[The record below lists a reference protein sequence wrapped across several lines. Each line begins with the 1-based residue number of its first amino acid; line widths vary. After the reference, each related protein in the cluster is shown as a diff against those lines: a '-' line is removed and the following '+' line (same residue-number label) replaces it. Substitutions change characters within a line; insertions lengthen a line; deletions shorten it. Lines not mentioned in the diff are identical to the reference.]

1 MPRPWIEG
9 VALLA
14 AHNLPTPAPRNLH
27 RRRYR
32 MPPVNGEPVRFAILT
47 ANPADKPKA
56 FADLDALA
64 RHIQRERGLQALEL
78 IEIEDLEIEGD
89 TSPRRAVSIF
99 ALDAGNDR
107 DRLIGHAYL
116 DGQGMAVLQAAL
128 RRNRLVMADDM
139 KDAA

>member
-1 MPRPWIEG
+1 MDRPWIEG

-14 AHNLPTPAPRNLH
+14 AHNLPTPAPRNLY

-32 MPPVNGEPVRFAILT
+32 MSHDVRFAILT
-47 ANPADKPKA
+47 TNPADKPKA
-56 FADLDALA
+56 FPDLEALA

-78 IEIEDLEIEGD
+78 VEVEDLEIDGD
-89 TSPRRAVSIF
+89 VQNRRAVSVF

-116 DGQGMAVLQAAL
+116 DGKGRDVLQAAL

>member
-1 MPRPWIEG
+1 MDRPWIEG

-14 AHNLPTPAPRNLH
+14 AHNFPTPAPRNLY

-32 MPPVNGEPVRFAILT
+32 MSHDVRFAILT

-56 FADLDALA
+56 FPDLEALA

-78 IEIEDLEIEGD
+78 VEIEDLEIDGD
-89 TSPRRAVSIF
+89 TQNRRAVSVF

-116 DGQGMAVLQAAL
+116 DGKGRDVLQAAL
-128 RRNRLVMADDM
+128 RRNRLVIADDM

>member
-1 MPRPWIEG
+1 MDRPWIEG

-14 AHNLPTPAPRNLH
+14 AHNLPTPAPCNLY

-32 MPPVNGEPVRFAILT
+32 MSHDVRFAILT

-56 FADLDALA
+56 FPDLEALA

-78 IEIEDLEIEGD
+78 IEIEDLEIDGD
-89 TSPRRAVSIF
+89 TQNRRAVSVF

>member
-1 MPRPWIEG
+1 MDRPWIEG

-14 AHNLPTPAPRNLH
+14 AHNLPIPAPRNLY

-32 MPPVNGEPVRFAILT
+32 MSHDVRFAILT

-56 FADLDALA
+56 FPDLEALA

-78 IEIEDLEIEGD
+78 VEIEDLEIDGD
-89 TSPRRAVSIF
+89 TQNRRAVSVF

-128 RRNRLVMADDM
+128 RRNRLVVADDM

>member
-1 MPRPWIEG
+1 MDRPWIEG

-14 AHNLPTPAPRNLH
+14 AHNFPTPAPRNLY
-27 RRRYR
+27 RRGYR
-32 MPPVNGEPVRFAILT
+32 MSQDVRFAILT
-47 ANPADKPKA
+47 ANPADKPRA
-56 FADLDALA
+56 FPDLEALA

-78 IEIEDLEIEGD
+78 VEVEDLEIDGD
-89 TSPRRAVSIF
+89 TQNRRAVSIF

-116 DGQGMAVLQAAL
+116 DGKGRDVLQAAL

>member
-1 MPRPWIEG
+1 MDRPWIEG

-14 AHNLPTPAPRNLH
+14 AHNLPTPAPRNLY

-32 MPPVNGEPVRFAILT
+32 MSHDVRFAILT

-56 FADLDALA
+56 FADLEALA

-78 IEIEDLEIEGD
+78 VEVEDLEIDGD
-89 TSPRRAVSIF
+89 TQNRRAVSVF

-116 DGQGMAVLQAAL
+116 DGKGRDVLQAAL

>member
-1 MPRPWIEG
+1 MRPPWIEAA
-9 VALLA
+9 ALLA
-14 AHNLPTPAPRNLH
+14 AHNHPTPAPRNLH

-32 MPPVNGEPVRFAILT
+32 MSHDVRFAILT
-47 ANPADKPKA
+47 ANPADKPKG
-56 FADLDALA
+56 FPDLDALA
-64 RHIQRERGLQALEL
+64 RHIQRERGVQALEL
-78 IEIEDLEIEGD
+78 VEVEDLEIEGD
-89 TSPRRAVSIF
+89 ADARRAVSVF

-116 DGQGMAVLQAAL
+116 DGQGREVLQAAL

>member
-1 MPRPWIEG
+1 MDRPWIEG

-14 AHNLPTPAPRNLH
+14 AHNFPTPAPRNLY

-32 MPPVNGEPVRFAILT
+32 MSHDVRFAILT
-47 ANPADKPKA
+47 ANPADKPRA
-56 FADLDALA
+56 FPDLEALA

-78 IEIEDLEIEGD
+78 VEVEDLEIDGD
-89 TSPRRAVSIF
+89 TQNRRAVSVF

-116 DGQGMAVLQAAL
+116 DGKGRDVLQAAL

>member
-1 MPRPWIEG
+1 MDRPWIEG

-14 AHNLPTPAPRNLH
+14 AHNLPTPAPRNLY
-27 RRRYR
+27 RRRHR
-32 MPPVNGEPVRFAILT
+32 MSHDVRFAILT

-56 FADLDALA
+56 FPDIEALA

-78 IEIEDLEIEGD
+78 VEIEDLEIDGD
-89 TSPRRAVSIF
+89 TQNRRAVSVF

-116 DGQGMAVLQAAL
+116 DGKGRDVLQAAL

>member
-1 MPRPWIEG
+1 MDRPWIEG

-14 AHNLPTPAPRNLH
+14 AHNHPTPAPRNLY

-32 MPPVNGEPVRFAILT
+32 MSHDVRFAILT

-56 FADLDALA
+56 FPDLEALA

-78 IEIEDLEIEGD
+78 VEVEDLEIDGD
-89 TSPRRAVSIF
+89 THNRRAVSVF

>member
-1 MPRPWIEG
+1 MDRPWIEG

-14 AHNLPTPAPRNLH
+14 AHNLPTPSPRNLY

-32 MPPVNGEPVRFAILT
+32 MSHDVRFAILT

-56 FADLDALA
+56 FPDVEALA

-78 IEIEDLEIEGD
+78 VEVEDLEIDGD
-89 TSPRRAVSIF
+89 TQNRRAVSVF

-116 DGQGMAVLQAAL
+116 DGKGRDVLQAAL
-128 RRNRLVMADDM
+128 RRNRLVVAEEM

>member
-1 MPRPWIEG
+1 MDRPWIEG
-9 VALLA
+9 AALLA
-14 AHNLPTPAPRNLH
+14 AHNFPTPAPRNLY

-32 MPPVNGEPVRFAILT
+32 MSHDVRFAILT

-56 FADLDALA
+56 FPDLEALA

-78 IEIEDLEIEGD
+78 VEIEDLEIDGD
-89 TSPRRAVSIF
+89 TQNRRAVSVF

-116 DGQGMAVLQAAL
+116 DGKGRDVLQAAL

>member
-1 MPRPWIEG
+1 MDRPWIEG

-14 AHNLPTPAPRNLH
+14 AHNLPTPAPRNLY

-32 MPPVNGEPVRFAILT
+32 MSPINGDPVRFAILT

-56 FADLDALA
+56 FPDLEALA

-78 IEIEDLEIEGD
+78 VEVEDLEIDGD
-89 TSPRRAVSIF
+89 TQNRRAVSVF

-116 DGQGMAVLQAAL
+116 DGKGRDVLQAAL
-128 RRNRLVMADDM
+128 RRNRLVFADDM

>member
-1 MPRPWIEG
+1 MDRPWIEG

-14 AHNLPTPAPRNLH
+14 AHNLPTPAPRNLY
-27 RRRYR
+27 RRRFR
-32 MPPVNGEPVRFAILT
+32 MSHDVRFAILT

-56 FADLDALA
+56 FPDVEALA

-78 IEIEDLEIEGD
+78 VEVEDLEIDGD
-89 TSPRRAVSIF
+89 TQNRRAVSVF

-116 DGQGMAVLQAAL
+116 DGKGRDVLQAAL
-128 RRNRLVMADDM
+128 RRNRLVIADDM

>member
-1 MPRPWIEG
+1 MDRPWIEG

-14 AHNLPTPAPRNLH
+14 AHNLPTLAPRNLY

-32 MPPVNGEPVRFAILT
+32 MSHDVRFAILT
-47 ANPADKPKA
+47 ANPAAKPKA
-56 FADLDALA
+56 FPDLEALA
-64 RHIQRERGLQALEL
+64 RHIQRKRGLQALEL
-78 IEIEDLEIEGD
+78 VEVGDLEIDGD
-89 TSPRRAVSIF
+89 TQNRRAVSIF

-116 DGQGMAVLQAAL
+116 DGKGRDVLQAAL

>member
-1 MPRPWIEG
+1 MRPPWIEG

-14 AHNLPTPAPRNLH
+14 AHNLPTPAPRNLY
-27 RRRYR
+27 RRRFR
-32 MPPVNGEPVRFAILT
+32 MSHDVRFAILT

-56 FADLDALA
+56 FPGLDALA

-78 IEIEDLEIEGD
+78 VEIEDLEIEGD
-89 TSPRRAVSIF
+89 HEARRAVSVF
-99 ALDAGNDR
+99 TRDAGNDR

-116 DGQGMAVLQAAL
+116 DGRGLDALEAAL
-128 RRNRLVMADDM
+128 RRNRLVLADDL

>member
-1 MPRPWIEG
+1 MRPPWIEG

-14 AHNLPTPAPRNLH
+14 AHNLPTPAPRNLY

-32 MPPVNGEPVRFAILT
+32 MSHDVRFAILT

-56 FADLDALA
+56 FPDIEALA

-78 IEIEDLEIEGD
+78 VEIEDLEIDGD
-89 TSPRRAVSIF
+89 TQNRRAVSVF

-116 DGQGMAVLQAAL
+116 DGKGRDVLQAAL

-139 KDAA
+139 QDAA

>member
-1 MPRPWIEG
+1 MDRPWIEG

-14 AHNLPTPAPRNLH
+14 AHNLPTPAPRNLY

-32 MPPVNGEPVRFAILT
+32 MSHDVCFAILT

-56 FADLDALA
+56 FPDLEALA

-78 IEIEDLEIEGD
+78 VEIEDLEIDGD
-89 TSPRRAVSIF
+89 TQNRRAVSVF

-116 DGQGMAVLQAAL
+116 DGKGRDVLQAAL
-128 RRNRLVMADDM
+128 RHNRLVMADDL

>member
-1 MPRPWIEG
+1 MDRPWIEG

-14 AHNLPTPAPRNLH
+14 AHNLPTPAPRNLY

-32 MPPVNGEPVRFAILT
+32 MSHDVRFAILT

-56 FADLDALA
+56 FPDVEALA

-78 IEIEDLEIEGD
+78 VEVEDLEIDGD
-89 TSPRRAVSIF
+89 TQNRRAVSVF

-116 DGQGMAVLQAAL
+116 DGKGRDVLQAAL

>member
-1 MPRPWIEG
+1 MRPPWIEG

-14 AHNLPTPAPRNLH
+14 AHNHPTPAPRNLY
-27 RRRYR
+27 RRRFR
-32 MPPVNGEPVRFAILT
+32 MSHDVRFAILT
-47 ANPADKPKA
+47 ANPANKPKG

-89 TSPRRAVSIF
+89 TSPRRAVSVF

>member
-1 MPRPWIEG
+1 MRPSWTEG
-9 VALLA
+9 VALLG
-14 AHNLPTPAPRNLH
+14 AHNLPTPAPRNLY

-32 MPPVNGEPVRFAILT
+32 MSHDVRFAILT

-56 FADLDALA
+56 FPDLEALA

-78 IEIEDLEIEGD
+78 VEIEDLEIDGD
-89 TSPRRAVSIF
+89 TQNRRAVSVF

-116 DGQGMAVLQAAL
+116 DGKGRDVLQAAL

>member
-1 MPRPWIEG
+1 MRPPWIEG

-32 MPPVNGEPVRFAILT
+32 MSHDVRFAILT

-89 TSPRRAVSIF
+89 TSPRRAVSVF

>member
-1 MPRPWIEG
+1 MRPPWIEG

-14 AHNLPTPAPRNLH
+14 AHNLPTPAPRHLYC
-27 RRRYR
+27 RRYR
-32 MPPVNGEPVRFAILT
+32 MSHDVRFAILT

-89 TSPRRAVSIF
+89 TSPRRAVSVF

>member
-1 MPRPWIEG
+1 MRPPWIEG

-32 MPPVNGEPVRFAILT
+32 MSHDVRFAILT

-56 FADLDALA
+56 FPDLDALA

-78 IEIEDLEIEGD
+78 VEVEDLEIENAPD
-89 TSPRRAVSIF
+89 PLRAVSVF

-116 DGQGMAVLQAAL
+116 DDKGRDVLQAAL

>member
-1 MPRPWIEG
+1 MRPPWIEG

-14 AHNLPTPAPRNLH
+14 AHNLPTPAPRNLY

-32 MPPVNGEPVRFAILT
+32 MSHDVRFAILT

-56 FADLDALA
+56 FPDIEALA

-78 IEIEDLEIEGD
+78 VEIEDLEIDGD
-89 TSPRRAVSIF
+89 TQNRRAVSVF

-116 DGQGMAVLQAAL
+116 DGKGRDVLQAAL

>member
-1 MPRPWIEG
+1 MDRPWIEG

-14 AHNLPTPAPRNLH
+14 AHNLPTPAPRNLY

-32 MPPVNGEPVRFAILT
+32 MSHDVRFAILT

-56 FADLDALA
+56 FPDLEALA
-64 RHIQRERGLQALEL
+64 RHIQRERDLQALEL
-78 IEIEDLEIEGD
+78 VEIEDLEIDGD
-89 TSPRRAVSIF
+89 TQNRRAVSVF

>member
-1 MPRPWIEG
+1 MDRPWIES
-9 VALLA
+9 VALLT
-14 AHNLPTPAPRNLH
+14 AHNHPTPAPRNLY

-32 MPPVNGEPVRFAILT
+32 MSHDVRFAILT

-56 FADLDALA
+56 FPDIEALA

-78 IEIEDLEIEGD
+78 VEIEDLEIDGD
-89 TSPRRAVSIF
+89 TQNRRAVSVF

-116 DGQGMAVLQAAL
+116 DGKVRDVLQAAL

>member
-1 MPRPWIEG
+1 MRPPWIEG
-9 VALLA
+9 AALLA
-14 AHNLPTPAPRNLH
+14 AHNLPTPAPRNLY

-32 MPPVNGEPVRFAILT
+32 MSHDVRFAILT

-56 FADLDALA
+56 FPDIEALA

-78 IEIEDLEIEGD
+78 VEVEDLEIDGD
-89 TSPRRAVSIF
+89 TQNRRAVSVF

-116 DGQGMAVLQAAL
+116 DGQSMAVLQAAL
-128 RRNRLVMADDM
+128 RRNRLVMANDM

>member
-1 MPRPWIEG
+1 MDRPWIEG

-14 AHNLPTPAPRNLH
+14 AHNLPTPAPRNLY

-32 MPPVNGEPVRFAILT
+32 MSHDVRFAILT

-56 FADLDALA
+56 FPDIEALA

-78 IEIEDLEIEGD
+78 VEIEDLEIDGD
-89 TSPRRAVSIF
+89 TQNRRAVSVF

>member
-1 MPRPWIEG
+1 MDRPWIEG

-14 AHNLPTPAPRNLH
+14 AHNLPTPAPRNLY
-27 RRRYR
+27 RRRHR
-32 MPPVNGEPVRFAILT
+32 MSQDVRFAILT

-56 FADLDALA
+56 FPDVEALA

-78 IEIEDLEIEGD
+78 VEIEDLEIDGD
-89 TSPRRAVSIF
+89 TQNRRAVSVF

-107 DRLIGHAYL
+107 DRMIGHAYL
-116 DGQGMAVLQAAL
+116 DGKGRDVLQAAL
-128 RRNRLVMADDM
+128 RRNRLVMADDI

>member
-1 MPRPWIEG
+1 MDRPWIEG

-14 AHNLPTPAPRNLH
+14 AHNLPIPAPRNLY

-32 MPPVNGEPVRFAILT
+32 MSHDVRFAILT
-47 ANPADKPKA
+47 ANAADKPKA
-56 FADLDALA
+56 FPDLEALA

-78 IEIEDLEIEGD
+78 VEVEDLEIDGD
-89 TSPRRAVSIF
+89 TQNRRAVSVF

>member
-14 AHNLPTPAPRNLH
+14 AHNLPTPAPRNPY

-32 MPPVNGEPVRFAILT
+32 MSHDVRFAILT

-89 TSPRRAVSIF
+89 TSPRRAVSVF

>member
-1 MPRPWIEG
+1 MDRPWIEG

-14 AHNLPTPAPRNLH
+14 AHNLPTPAPQNLY

-32 MPPVNGEPVRFAILT
+32 MSHDVRFAILT

-56 FADLDALA
+56 FPDIEALA

-78 IEIEDLEIEGD
+78 VEIEDLEIDGD
-89 TSPRRAVSIF
+89 TQNRRAVSVF

-116 DGQGMAVLQAAL
+116 DGKGRDVLQAAL

>member
-1 MPRPWIEG
+1 MDRPWIEG

-14 AHNLPTPAPRNLH
+14 AHNLPTPAPRNLY

-32 MPPVNGEPVRFAILT
+32 MSHDVRFAILT

-56 FADLDALA
+56 FPDLEALA

-78 IEIEDLEIEGD
+78 VEIDDLEIDGD
-89 TSPRRAVSIF
+89 TQNRRAVSVF

-116 DGQGMAVLQAAL
+116 DGQGRDVLQAAL
-128 RRNRLVMADDM
+128 RRNRLVIADDI

>member
-1 MPRPWIEG
+1 MDRPWIEG

-14 AHNLPTPAPRNLH
+14 AHNLPTPAPRNLY

-32 MPPVNGEPVRFAILT
+32 MSHDVRFAILT

-56 FADLDALA
+56 FPDVEALA

-78 IEIEDLEIEGD
+78 VEIEDLEIDGD
-89 TSPRRAVSIF
+89 TQNRRAVSVF

-116 DGQGMAVLQAAL
+116 DGKGRDVLQAAL